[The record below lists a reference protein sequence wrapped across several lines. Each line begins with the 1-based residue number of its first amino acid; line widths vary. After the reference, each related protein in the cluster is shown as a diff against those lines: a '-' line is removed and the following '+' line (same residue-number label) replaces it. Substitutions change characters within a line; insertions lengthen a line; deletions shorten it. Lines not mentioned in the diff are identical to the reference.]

1 MKINKKIFLLFSL
14 ISFCFT
20 CPFQQKQNEKT
31 CSAISLLC
39 EIFLYYENKPI
50 ALQEH
55 NSFLESKETEINTM
69 CETINMIGGLTCNL
83 KKSGTIANYLL
94 NPAYYQT
101 LPITTGPYYSLDNF
115 VTFVNKRLIPFLR
128 FIDSNNFLAFNSVL
142 SIFVKKLF
150 KIPLTSSITLDDCLK
165 KYCIV
170 GLKIGTKEHFVYSLN
185 PTISTQKEVIL
196 FDQQNNCVNVIHIP
210 LNSITSTCHYS
221 KKTIEVKEIRSFK

>member
-1 MKINKKIFLLFSL
+1 M
-14 ISFCFT
+14 
-20 CPFQQKQNEKT
+20 
-31 CSAISLLC
+31 
-39 EIFLYYENKPI
+39 
-50 ALQEH
+50 
-55 NSFLESKETEINTM
+55 LESKEIEINTM

-83 KKSGTIANYLL
+83 KKSRTIANYLL

-165 KYCIV
+165 NIA
-170 GLKIGTKEHFVYSLN
+170 SL
-185 PTISTQKEVIL
+185 
-196 FDQQNNCVNVIHIP
+196 D
-210 LNSITSTCHYS
+210 
-221 KKTIEVKEIRSFK
+221 